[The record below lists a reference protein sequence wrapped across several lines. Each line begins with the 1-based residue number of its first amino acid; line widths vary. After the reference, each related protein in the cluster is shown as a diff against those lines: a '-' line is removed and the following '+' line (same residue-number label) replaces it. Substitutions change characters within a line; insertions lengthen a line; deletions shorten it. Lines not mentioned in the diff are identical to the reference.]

1 MYVRASLLGL
11 EEENGAVSEVEV
23 DEVFRLVCNK
33 ASEIPPYDTMPCS
46 SFARVKLSLDV
57 LGNVLLN
64 VVLLHCLDR

>member
-1 MYVRASLLGL
+1 MAVKAQSPKDSVLFLFPTMYVRASLLGL

-46 SFARVKLSLDV
+46 SFARVKL
-57 LGNVLLN
+57 
-64 VVLLHCLDR
+64 